1 MESDAKL
8 IEEQQDSAEKTTPK
22 GKSTKSPPSEAVAD
36 TDADADTESTSPV
49 DENEAKSVKQSTI
62 STQKKTSRDD
72 AKEYQS
78 GTLFPLAFL
87 PMYLLTRTP
96 CKTDREI

>member
-1 MESDAKL
+1 LESDAKL
-8 IEEQQDSAEKTTPK
+8 IEEQQDSAEKSTPK
-22 GKSTKSPPSEAVAD
+22 GKSTKSPPSEAVTD
-36 TDADADTESTSPV
+36 TDADADADTESTSAV

-72 AKEYQS
+72 AS

-87 PMYLLTRTP
+87 PYVFINAHTV
-96 CKTDREI
+96 

>member
-8 IEEQQDSAEKTTPK
+8 IEEQQDSAEKSTPK
-22 GKSTKSPPSEAVAD
+22 GKSTKSPPSEAVTD
-36 TDADADTESTSPV
+36 TDADAAADTESTSAV

-87 PMYLLTRTP
+87 PYVFINAYTLENR
-96 CKTDREI
+96 

>member
-8 IEEQQDSAEKTTPK
+8 IEEQQDSAEKSTPK
-22 GKSTKSPPSEAVAD
+22 GKSTKSPPSSEAVTD
-36 TDADADTESTSPV
+36 TDADANTESTSAV
-49 DENEAKSVKQSTI
+49 DENEAKSVKHSTN

-87 PMYLLTRTP
+87 PYVFINAYTV
-96 CKTDREI
+96 

>member
-8 IEEQQDSAEKTTPK
+8 IEEQQDSAEKSTPK
-22 GKSTKSPPSEAVAD
+22 GKSTKSPPSEAVTD
-36 TDADADTESTSPV
+36 TDADADTESTSAV

-62 STQKKTSRDD
+62 STHQKKTSRDD
-72 AKEYQS
+72 AS

-87 PMYLLTRTP
+87 PYVFINAHTV
-96 CKTDREI
+96 